1 MDFRYSTIV
10 DPASYDAKG
19 LCGNLAIRK
28 HNYADL
34 EEVGAFRAQED
45 WTRLVG
51 PLGKFRGGLAPLHS
65 IMSITMPE
73 CEPER
78 LEIISY
84 ADEFAF
90 MYDGEPQLRYLAHF
104 KTDLITDLVDNA
116 QSDRVCTF
124 KTLFKSHS

>member
-1 MDFRYSTIV
+1 MDFRFSSSV
-10 DPASYDAKG
+10 DPTTYDAQG
-19 LCGNLAIRK
+19 LCGGIHVRK

-45 WTRLVG
+45 WKKMVG
-51 PLGKFRGGLAPLHS
+51 PIRSFRGGLAPKHS

-90 MYDGEPQLRYLAHF
+90 MYDGKKHIR
-104 KTDLITDLVDNA
+104 
-116 QSDRVCTF
+116 
-124 KTLFKSHS
+124 